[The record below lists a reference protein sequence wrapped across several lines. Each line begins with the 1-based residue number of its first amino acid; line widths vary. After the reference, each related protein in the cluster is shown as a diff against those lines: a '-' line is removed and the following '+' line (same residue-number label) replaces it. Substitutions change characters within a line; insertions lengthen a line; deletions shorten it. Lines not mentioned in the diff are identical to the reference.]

1 MFVSC
6 HPTVP
11 RNSPDPS
18 KSFFFILQKSPE
30 KHRFLQFLTF
40 ILLTKFSSDFAHKI
54 PFGIKKIKKKKMLLL
69 KGILWT
75 KLEEN
80 PVCKKKWLKIVKTV
94 FFG

>member
-54 PFGIKKIKKKKMLLL
+54 PFSIKNFFKKKPTIPTLTFLDMWQETN
-69 KGILWT
+69 IFF
-75 KLEEN
+75 
-80 PVCKKKWLKIVKTV
+80 VKA
-94 FFG
+94 